1 MKPSNRPRILVVDD
15 QAGPRESLRILLK
28 DRFEVFTAATGED
41 GLRCAAT
48 ERPDLVFMDIRMP
61 ELNGVEALQRLK
73 ALDPAIEVVMI
84 TAYAS
89 LETVK
94 NALRFGALDYL
105 VKPFSRRD
113 VEEAVERALARRRE
127 HREADQLAELVK
139 QMQDFARDATQ
150 SNFHAELA
158 RILTNILEEA
168 GTSLEAAGVA
178 LFLYE
183 GSGVA
188 CLYAKG
194 LPENYSERMA
204 QRLSMQPIQEGT
216 APARVIVLS
225 GRETRTPFSELLEGS
240 GYERAAVFFLSSDGT
255 ALGLLALYYGRGRVL
270 SPRELEMLRAFADM
284 AAVAIRNNQL
294 HENSQREATTHALR
308 AIQLGI
314 LREIDTAVAAQLD
327 LDDLV
332 AAVTS
337 QLERGLGYDR
347 VEIVPRGEE
356 GERQEDRVVCPIGA
370 PAEARWILVADNR
383 RSGRPIAEPER
394 EILRMCAEH
403 LAIAFRNALL
413 YEEIKAA
420 KGRFET
426 LIESAGEAI
435 VAVGLDGRI
444 ESWNPKARQVFLYER
459 EEIVGQS
466 IERLLSEE
474 IYRDGVERLDR
485 TGRPQLFE
493 TRAQR
498 KGGTPIDVGV
508 TLSAIQGPGG
518 ELLGVLALIRDIT
531 EQKLTEE
538 QLIQSEKLT
547 ALGQLA
553 GGIAHDF
560 NNLLQAIIGYAQ
572 LASRHFKN
580 PEAVQKWLRVIE
592 TAARDGSETVRRI
605 QEFSRTRPDV
615 ELVPVDLNDAIREA
629 LEIVRPRWDEKTMEE
644 GVEVVPYLDL
654 GAIPSILGRS
664 AEIREVF
671 TNLLLNALDAM
682 PTGGE
687 IRIRTWEEG
696 NSVLASVADSGVGMP
711 EEVRRRVFDPFF
723 TTKGEQGT
731 GLGLSVTYS
740 IVARHDGKIWVE
752 SREGVGTVFTL
763 RLPAHRGRQAPPKE
777 RRSVRRGRTGRIL
790 IIEDEERVKNI
801 LADMLKDAGHMV
813 RGTRSGEEAIAL
825 LDRDPFDLLITDLG
839 MPGMSGWE
847 VIQRIRE
854 RDSRLPIVVL
864 TGWGLKGEEDR
875 RRLWELGVSQCLFK
889 PVRLQELLQAVSDLL
904 SG

>member
-1 MKPSNRPRILVVDD
+1 MKPSDRPRILVVDD

-28 DRFEVFTAATGED
+28 DRFEVLTTPNAED
-41 GLRCAAT
+41 ALRLAAT
-48 ERPDLVFMDIRMP
+48 ERPDVVFMDIRMP
-61 ELNGVEALQRLK
+61 DLNGVEALQRLK
-73 ALDPAIEVVMI
+73 AFDPAIEVVMI

-113 VEEAVERALARRRE
+113 VEEAVQRALTRRRE
-127 HREADQLAELVK
+127 HREAGQLAELVR

-168 GTSLEAAGVA
+168 GTSLEASGVA

-183 GSGVA
+183 GSGVTS
-188 CLYAKG
+188 LYAKG
-194 LPENYSERMA
+194 LPENYSDRMA
-204 QRLSMQPIQEGT
+204 ERLSMQPIPEGI
-216 APARVIVLS
+216 ARVIVLS
-225 GRETRTPFSELLEGS
+225 GRETRTAFSELLEGS
-240 GYERAAVFFLSSDGT
+240 GFERAAVFFLTSDGT
-255 ALGLLALYYGRGRVL
+255 ALGLLALYYGRERVL
-270 SPRELEMLRAFADM
+270 SPSELEMLRAFADM

-294 HENSQREATTHALR
+294 HETSQREAATHALR

-332 AAVTS
+332 TAVTS
-337 QLERGLGYDR
+337 QLQRGLGYDR

-356 GERQEDRVVCPIGA
+356 GERQENRVVCPIGT

-383 RSGRPIAEPER
+383 RSGRPISEPER

-403 LAIAFRNALL
+403 LAIAFHNALL

-435 VAVGLDGRI
+435 VAVGLDRRI

-466 IERLLSEE
+466 IERLLPEE
-474 IYRDGVERLDR
+474 IYREGVERLGW

-498 KGGTPIDVGV
+498 KDGTPIEVGV
-508 TLSAIQGPGG
+508 TLSAIQGPGDEFFG
-518 ELLGVLALIRDIT
+518 ILALIRDIT
-531 EQKLTEE
+531 EQKLMEE
-538 QLIQSEKLT
+538 QLIQSDKLT

-572 LASRHFKN
+572 LAARHFKN

-605 QEFSRTRPDV
+605 QEFSRTRPDA
-615 ELVPVDLNDAIREA
+615 ELVPVDFNDAIREA
-629 LEIVRPRWDEKTMEE
+629 LEIVRPRWDQKTMEE
-644 GVEVVPYLDL
+644 GVVVVPSLDL
-654 GAIPSILGRS
+654 GPIPSILGRP

-740 IVARHDGKIWVE
+740 IVTRHDGKIWVE

-763 RLPAHRGRQAPPKE
+763 RFPAHQGRPAPPRE
-777 RRSVRRGRTGRIL
+777 RRTVRRGRTGRIL
-790 IIEDEERVKNI
+790 IVEDEERVKDI
-801 LADMLKDAGHMV
+801 LADMLKDAGHTV

-825 LDRDPFDLLITDLG
+825 LDRDPVDLLITDLG

-875 RRLWELGVSQCLFK
+875 RRLWELGVSRCLFK
-889 PVRLQELLQAVSDLL
+889 PVRLQELLQVVSDLL